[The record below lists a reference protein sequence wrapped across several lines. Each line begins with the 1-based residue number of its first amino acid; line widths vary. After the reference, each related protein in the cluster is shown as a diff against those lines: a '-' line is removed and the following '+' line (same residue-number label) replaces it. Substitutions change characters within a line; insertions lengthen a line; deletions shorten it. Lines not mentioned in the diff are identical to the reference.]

1 MNVVIIGA
9 GLAGLTSAIKA
20 SELGADVSLISPNYS
35 ETSQSVMAMGGINA
49 ALNTKGENDSVQ
61 NHFDDTINGGCEIN
75 NPKAVL
81 KLTEDA
87 PEIVKWLERIGVSF
101 TRDESNKIDLRYFGG
116 QKKAR
121 TAYAGARTGKQIVTS
136 LISLCRKKEVEGSVK
151 RYVGWRF
158 LSLIID
164 NNQCHGAICINENTS
179 EIRAFKGQVILASGG
194 LNKLFGK
201 TSGSVLNDGYVT
213 AKSFTQGVTL
223 ANLEMIQYHPTT
235 IMTSSKR
242 MLITEAA
249 RGEGGKLFVLKNGK
263 PWYFMKEWYPEMAEL
278 MHRDVVSR
286 SIYRASDGGRKQVYL
301 DITHLDDE
309 TVKVKL
315 DEVYD
320 VCMKYLKLDPTVDP
334 IPIYPGIH
342 YFMGGILTDENHKT
356 NVDGLYAAG
365 ECSCQYHGANR
376 LGGNSLLGA
385 IHGGCIAAENI
396 VLDDYPIEDELID
409 KALESELQLLESWKD
424 SQNGIPLKSIENQLA
439 SIMNDSLGIYRNQN
453 DLLNALKEIE
463 NLNQDINTDGSYYDY
478 VKIKSLLMLA
488 KSCILSANGRKE
500 SRGAHQRLDYPDVS
514 DDYKKTTCINFD
526 GEIKISFEGF
536 DE

>member
-1 MNVVIIGA
+1 
-9 GLAGLTSAIKA
+9 
-20 SELGADVSLISPNYS
+20 
-35 ETSQSVMAMGGINA
+35 
-49 ALNTKGENDSVQ
+49 
-61 NHFDDTINGGCEIN
+61 
-75 NPKAVL
+75 
-81 KLTEDA
+81 
-87 PEIVKWLERIGVSF
+87 
-101 TRDESNKIDLRYFGG
+101 
-116 QKKAR
+116 
-121 TAYAGARTGKQIVTS
+121 
-136 LISLCRKKEVEGSVK
+136 
-151 RYVGWRF
+151 
-158 LSLIID
+158 
-164 NNQCHGAICINENTS
+164 
-179 EIRAFKGQVILASGG
+179 
-194 LNKLFGK
+194 
-201 TSGSVLNDGYVT
+201 
-213 AKSFTQGVTL
+213 
-223 ANLEMIQYHPTT
+223 
-235 IMTSSKR
+235 
-242 MLITEAA
+242 
-249 RGEGGKLFVLKNGK
+249 
-263 PWYFMKEWYPEMAEL
+263 
-278 MHRDVVSR
+278 
-286 SIYRASDGGRKQVYL
+286 
-301 DITHLDDE
+301 
-309 TVKVKL
+309 
-315 DEVYD
+315 
-320 VCMKYLKLDPTVDP
+320 MKYLKLDPTVDP

-385 IHGGCIAAENI
+385 IHGGCIVAENI
-396 VLDDYPIEDELID
+396 VLNDYRIDDELID